1 MMMIVLIILMTIEM
15 NRTTLIRYHRFSLK
29 EIAMTKWKYLR
40 LTGAALI
47 LSGTLSAWAADR
59 NSAKVPNLDDGRI
72 TTDVKA
78 AIAQHRDLGAPN
90 QIYVDTRDHVVFLS
104 GVVYNSLSGDNA
116 IEIARQV
123 PGVTRVVS
131 TIGVDK

>member
-1 MMMIVLIILMTIEM
+1 M
-15 NRTTLIRYHRFSLK
+15 NRPTLIRYHRFSLK

-47 LSGTLSAWAADR
+47 LTGTLSAWAADR
-59 NSAKVPNLDDGRI
+59 NSAKVPNPDDGRI

-78 AIAQHRDLGAPN
+78 AIAQRRDLGAPN
-90 QIYVDTRDHVVFLS
+90 QIYIDTRDHVVFLS
-104 GVVYNSLSGDNA
+104 GVVNNSLSGDNA